1 MKISKP
7 AFHKAGFLLLKHFAF
22 ARFYGAGYAVFIHGD
37 IHVGRVFREIFAEPH
52 FYRAAARDGQF
63 ARALYPA
70 RGRICP
76 SRAFESAPISGV
88 TGTASSHAESSKP
101 GLSKKGT
108 APRSQ
113 SSDQPSWGLILR
125 KCGA

>member
-22 ARFYGAGYAVFIHGD
+22 ARFYSAGYAVFIHGD

-63 ARALYPA
+63 ARALYPRAGSLQYSKA
-70 RGRICP
+70 RGARS
-76 SRAFESAPISGV
+76 SRGV
-88 TGTASSHAESSKP
+88 S
-101 GLSKKGT
+101 
-108 APRSQ
+108 PRQ
-113 SSDQPSWGLILR
+113 
-125 KCGA
+125 

>member
-22 ARFYGAGYAVFIHGD
+22 ARFYSAGYAVFIHDD

-63 ARALYPA
+63 AVPSTPRAGSLQYSKA
-70 RGRICP
+70 RGARS
-76 SRAFESAPISGV
+76 SRGV
-88 TGTASSHAESSKP
+88 S
-101 GLSKKGT
+101 
-108 APRSQ
+108 PRQ
-113 SSDQPSWGLILR
+113 
-125 KCGA
+125 